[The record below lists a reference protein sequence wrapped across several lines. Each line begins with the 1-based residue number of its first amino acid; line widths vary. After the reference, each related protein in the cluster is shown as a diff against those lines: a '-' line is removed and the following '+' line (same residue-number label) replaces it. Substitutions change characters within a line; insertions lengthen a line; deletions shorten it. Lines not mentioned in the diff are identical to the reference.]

1 MLEGGELCAD
11 GATLHIYLGVTTH
24 VTVLTAAKDRAGDGG
39 AVFDVHHGV
48 LHIGQVAILGIVQYA
63 CCHTT
68 TRPEDESIL
77 TTMFASRDAARE
89 GVGTGTTVGANAS
102 ALDGDGGQ
110 TSCEVGAVGL
120 QCGLGLLVGL
130 TDRGQRAAAI
140 DGTIDG
146 AALNGDIG
154 VAGYLAGRD
163 AVVAA
168 RRLVNASATAIN
180 VAAVNHVVAQVGISN
195 VALVQSNTHGAA
207 LNLHIGVSQDV
218 TVLATTEDAAIDG
231 AALEGHIGSVHK
243 RVA

>member
-1 MLEGGELCAD
+1 
-11 GATLHIYLGVTTH
+11 
-24 VTVLTAAKDRAGDGG
+24 
-39 AVFDVHHGV
+39 
-48 LHIGQVAILGIVQYA
+48 
-63 CCHTT
+63 
-68 TRPEDESIL
+68 
-77 TTMFASRDAARE
+77 MFASRDAARE

-130 TDRGQRAAAI
+130 TDRGQRTAAI

-154 VAGYLAGRD
+154 VAGYLARCD
-163 AVVAA
+163 AVCAA
-168 RRLVNASATAIN
+168 CGLVNASTATIDVATIN
-180 VAAVNHVVAQVGISN
+180 HIVAQVGISN

-218 TVLATTEDAAIDG
+218 TVLTTTEDAAIYG
-231 AALEGHIGSVHK
+231 AALEGDVGVVHK
-243 RVA
+243 